1 MTKVLEKKLN
11 KVVERLKP
19 YKPEKIILYGSHARG
34 DAREDSDIDL
44 LIVKTTRKRYFDRI
58 SEIYKLLYTK
68 DYYLSDQD
76 DYVGDLDPMVY
87 TPSEL
92 KERQEIGDFFV
103 RRILREGKIIYQK
116 S

>member
-1 MTKVLEKKLN
+1 MTKVLEEKLN

-44 LIVKTTRKRYFDRI
+44 LIVKKTKKRYFDRMGEV
-58 SEIYKLLYTK
+58 SNLLYK
-68 DYYLSDQD
+68 KEYYLNPNEFI
-76 DYVGDLDPMVY
+76 GGLDTMVY
-87 TPSEL
+87 TPEEL
-92 KERQEIGDFFV
+92 NYRHDLGDFFI
-103 RRILREGKIIYQK
+103 RRILKEGKVIYQK